1 MKVPAAPQSAN
12 FRDHRV
18 YMVHLLRVLAKAGRA
33 NPGDIYEEVADR
45 AGITP
50 EERAIESTGALA
62 QDTSDDANV
71 P

>member
-1 MKVPAAPQSAN
+1 
-12 FRDHRV
+12 
-18 YMVHLLRVLAKAGRA
+18 MVHLLRVLAKAGRA